1 MGSMFHCDNPL
12 IVMLNK
18 VGNLMLVSLFWLIA
32 CVPLVTIVPAS
43 AALYHTTVKVVRG
56 SGNGVAADFFSALR
70 ENLKQ
75 GLVLSLLAAA
85 AWFLLYTCL
94 DFGWQL
100 RRGVFGTAYFAVA
113 ALLCLLAAGVCMFL
127 APVLSRFAGR
137 VPQLLRLTVYLALC
151 HPLRALWRLVLLA
164 AMAFA
169 CWFYPV
175 LLLLLPGMYTDLTC
189 GGVEKAVSRYLEES
203 GLAQAEQ
210 AQESAP
216 PPALELPTALEQAAA
231 WDEGSN

>member
-1 MGSMFHCDNPL
+1 MGSLFHCDNPL

-18 VGNLMLVSLFWLIA
+18 VGNMMLVSLFWLIA

-43 AALYHTTVKVVRG
+43 AALYHTTAKVIRG

-75 GLVLSLLAAA
+75 GTVLSLLAAG
-85 AWFLLYTCL
+85 AWFVLYTCL

-100 RRGVFGTAYFAVA
+100 RRSAFGTAYFAVA

-137 VPQLLRLTVYLALC
+137 VPQLLRLAAYLALR
-151 HPLRALWRLVLLA
+151 HPLRALWRLALLA
-164 AMAFA
+164 AVAFG

-189 GGVEKAVSRYLEES
+189 GSVEKALARYLAEKGPAET
-203 GLAQAEQ
+203 EQ
-210 AQESAP
+210 APESAP

-231 WDEGSN
+231 WDKG